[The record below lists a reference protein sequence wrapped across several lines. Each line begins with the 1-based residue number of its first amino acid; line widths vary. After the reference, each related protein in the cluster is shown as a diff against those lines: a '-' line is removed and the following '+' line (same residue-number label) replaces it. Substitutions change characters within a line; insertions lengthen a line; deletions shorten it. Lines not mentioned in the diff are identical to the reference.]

1 MRTTNISTPLCEQRC
16 GHIYIV
22 DVHAFGTH
30 YGWLLTAVLLH
41 KKPFMEDSLPFPQST
56 SAVKLKIKS
65 PSLNDQTLC
74 IQQALIDGKRVYAEI
89 LFNDLKLIANTVPG
103 DIPNT
108 EGDLVAFHHIVV
120 EYRNN
125 ACL

>member
-1 MRTTNISTPLCEQRC
+1 MKNRNIFTPICEQRR

-22 DVHAFGTH
+22 DVHACGAT

-41 KKPFMEDSLPFPQST
+41 KKPFMDDALPFPQST
-56 SAVKLKIKS
+56 SAVKLKVKS
-65 PSLNDQTLC
+65 PALNNQILC
-74 IQQALIDGKRVYAEI
+74 IQQALIDGKRVYAEVS
-89 LFNDLKLIANTVPG
+89 FSDLKLIENTVQG

-108 EGDLVAFHHIVV
+108 EGNLVEFNHIVV